1 MDVLH
6 TSFPYIIYTNL
17 TALCQQEIRASVPS
31 YTRIL
36 HLQPLL
42 HIFNN
47 FSITPKPFPTY
58 GIREDSKDVEI

>member
-6 TSFPYIIYTNL
+6 TSLSYIISTNL

-42 HIFNN
+42 HIFSN
-47 FSITPKPFPTY
+47 FSITPKPFLTY
-58 GIREDSKDVEI
+58 GIREDSKELEI